1 MEERPLVDNSFKIDF
16 DKINKGKDELKY
28 SINQFDAM
36 SYQPLLTLITYEDV
50 IALHMLFNYPDFANK
65 PRSQQLEIAD
75 AIMKPRGFSRLHSGT
90 NRVVYAS
97 QYHPNIVL
105 KVATDGQGILDNDD
119 EFINQD
125 FLKPYVPKVY
135 EVSECGTVQL
145 VERVQAIKN
154 RDEFWKNRVE
164 IFTIL
169 CYFTH
174 TKKYLVED
182 LGTAF
187 FMNWGIRKG
196 FGPVILDYPYVY
208 KYVPSRSKCIAINEA
223 TGERCNGDIWYDDA
237 MNTIICHKCGKR
249 YSAKDLGRK
258 LRRRQ
263 VSDSEILEMF
273 SGEFE
278 NNNMFDNVIIR
289 GYSNKDAFLKVKPK
303 EAEIIVNTNKKLKQE
318 KPVEETP
325 KPKKLKKIVKDF

>member
-1 MEERPLVDNSFKIDF
+1 MEERPLVDNNLKINF
-16 DKINKGKDELKY
+16 DKMVKTQDKVKY
-28 SINQFDAM
+28 LTNYFDAM

-50 IALHMLFNYPDFANK
+50 IALHMLFNDPEFSNK

-75 AIMKPRGFSRLHSGT
+75 AIMKPRGFTRFRNGT

-97 QYHPNIVL
+97 PQHPNIVL
-105 KVATDGQGILDNDD
+105 KVAMDGQGILDNDD

-125 FLKPYVPKVY
+125 FLKPHVPKVY

-145 VERVQAIKN
+145 VERVQPIKN
-154 RDEFWKNRVE
+154 REEFWDNQDE
-164 IFTIL
+164 IYGIL
-169 CYFTH
+169 YSITH
-174 TKKYLVED
+174 IKKYLVED

-208 KYVPSRSKCIAINEA
+208 SYVPSRSKCIVIDEA

-263 VSDSEILEMF
+263 VSDSEILEIF

-303 EAEIIVNTNKKLKQE
+303 EAEIIVNTNEKLKQE